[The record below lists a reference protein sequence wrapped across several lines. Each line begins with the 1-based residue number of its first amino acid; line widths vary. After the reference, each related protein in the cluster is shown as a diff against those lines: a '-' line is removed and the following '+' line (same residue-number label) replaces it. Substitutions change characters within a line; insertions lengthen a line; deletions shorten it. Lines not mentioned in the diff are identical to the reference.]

1 MNLLFGQ
8 EQNEIERCCEKAS
21 GRTREREKGRKGERK
36 RRGRKERVCLY
47 THTPKEAI
55 FINREKS
62 EKHKKRFAYHCL
74 TDASCLRDNITS
86 VNSKEKGKRS

>member
-8 EQNEIERCCEKAS
+8 EQNEIERCCEKAR
-21 GRTREREKGRKGERK
+21 GRMREREKVRKGERK

-47 THTPKEAI
+47 THTLKEAV

-62 EKHKKRFAYHCL
+62 EKHKKRFCIVSLMHRVCK
-74 TDASCLRDNITS
+74 II
-86 VNSKEKGKRS
+86 